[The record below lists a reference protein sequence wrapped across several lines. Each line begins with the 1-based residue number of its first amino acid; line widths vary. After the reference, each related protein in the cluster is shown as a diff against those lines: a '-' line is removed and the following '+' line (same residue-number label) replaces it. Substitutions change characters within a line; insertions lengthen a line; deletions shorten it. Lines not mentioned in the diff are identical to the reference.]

1 MSKSTYG
8 HVLVLSSQRLEC
20 PAADDNF
27 VVSKSTYGHVLVL
40 PSQRLVHPAADEDFL
55 ICRKARMDM
64 RLCYQVNA

>member
-8 HVLVLSSQRLEC
+8 HVLVLSSQCLEC

-40 PSQRLVHPAADEDFL
+40 PSQRLVHPEADEDFL
-55 ICRKARMDM
+55 IC
-64 RLCYQVNA
+64 